1 LCDNLDN
8 QPLGVYNW
16 TTDINYETHEDV
28 RNKLISN
35 YQKTNI
41 VSADLNSTMNKK
53 SYNRDIRASMS
64 SQQSHNRHKQD
75 SEQLFS
81 EVEDQKLEEKY
92 MNELFHKHKYNVN
105 EINEK
110 LIVTNDFS
118 RKLLFD
124 ILENTVYNIISEAVY
139 GETDLTVKT
148 AIYFKK

>member
-1 LCDNLDN
+1 
-8 QPLGVYNW
+8 
-16 TTDINYETHEDV
+16 
-28 RNKLISN
+28 
-35 YQKTNI
+35 
-41 VSADLNSTMNKK
+41 
-53 SYNRDIRASMS
+53 MS